1 MSNFNDL
8 IEVYTDDI
16 LESSN
21 FFVIKS
27 KLSKN
32 DYINI
37 SDDVP
42 FKDKLIVNKEYV
54 ILHNKLTGKVMM
66 SNHETET
73 YTNIK
78 FLDNVKGDVIVFGLG
93 IGLIILPLLN
103 DDRIKSIDIIEIDIG
118 LIEMIS
124 KKLAK
129 YDINKKINIINA
141 DANEYHLVNKKLYD
155 TIYFDIWY
163 SVEIQTFAQIDTLH
177 SNWNRFLKKGGWIDS
192 WLSEKRKDYGI

>member
-1 MSNFNDL
+1 MSNFNDI

-129 YDINKKINIINA
+129 Y
-141 DANEYHLVNKKLYD
+141 
-155 TIYFDIWY
+155 
-163 SVEIQTFAQIDTLH
+163 
-177 SNWNRFLKKGGWIDS
+177 
-192 WLSEKRKDYGI
+192 

>member
-1 MSNFNDL
+1 MSNFNDI
-8 IEVYTDDI
+8 IEVYTDDV

-129 YDINKKINIINA
+129 Y
-141 DANEYHLVNKKLYD
+141 
-155 TIYFDIWY
+155 
-163 SVEIQTFAQIDTLH
+163 
-177 SNWNRFLKKGGWIDS
+177 
-192 WLSEKRKDYGI
+192 